1 MYIYVYLYTY
11 IHTYIYIYKMN
22 LYEYAYMY
30 IYIFI
35 LAEGIMRND
44 ITSGLN
50 SDAILFS
57 NPRLKPP
64 NSRPHYHRGLY

>member
-1 MYIYVYLYTY
+1 
-11 IHTYIYIYKMN
+11 MN